1 MSGRLA
7 AVSHH
12 TVADAVR
19 ERLGF
24 RYFAVPLTAEVL
36 QDVLVLAAEIGG
48 IAVALHL
55 AAGVDYRIFVPLVAL
70 PLWSL
75 LWFGHF
81 SVIENGV
88 SFPGLAAFCHLVA
101 PFVLGTPL
109 VE

>member
-48 IAVALHL
+48 IAVALPP
-55 AAGVDYRIFVPLVAL
+55 ATRFDYRIFVSLVAL
-70 PLWSL
+70 LLWSL
-75 LWFGHF
+75 LWVGKF
-81 SVIENGV
+81 SVILKGV
-88 SFPGLAAFCHLVA
+88 SVPWPSGVWYLVG
-101 PFVLGTPL
+101 PV
-109 VE
+109 